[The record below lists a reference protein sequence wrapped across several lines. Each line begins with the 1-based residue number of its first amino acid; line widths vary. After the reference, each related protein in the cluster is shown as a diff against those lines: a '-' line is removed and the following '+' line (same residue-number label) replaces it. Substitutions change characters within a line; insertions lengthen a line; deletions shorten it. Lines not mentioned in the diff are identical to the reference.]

1 MSSSVRTRFWRFA
14 LRKFFKVQKQTLA
27 ENRAFAERGK
37 QFIRVPKDVTIQVEN
52 MDGIH
57 TEWIIP
63 KDIQGNKVIVHLHGG
78 GYVTGGIHSHKMM
91 CILLAKTLKM
101 KVLLPEYRLA
111 PEHPF
116 PAALEDCVKV
126 YRWMLAHGHAAS
138 NIILSGD
145 SAGGGLCVATGI
157 QLRSEKVPLPF
168 ALICMSPWVDLSNTS
183 QSHDSNKPFEI
194 ILNTEILKEWALLY
208 TSKENLL
215 NPLVSPVYA
224 DLHGLP
230 PMLIQV
236 SSNEILFDD
245 SVMLAEKAKADGVD
259 VTLKIWN
266 DLWHVWQSLGDLIP
280 ESREAFEEIGSFI
293 RDISNID
300 YKDVL

>member
-1 MSSSVRTRFWRFA
+1 MSSSLRTRFWRFA
-14 LRKFFKVQKQTLA
+14 LRKFFRLQKQTLA
-27 ENRAFAERGK
+27 EHRAFAERGK
-37 QFIRVPKDVTIQVEN
+37 QFIRVPKDVTIQVVN

-57 TEWIIP
+57 AEWIIP
-63 KDIQGNKVIVHLHGG
+63 KNILDDKVIVHLHGG

-91 CILLAKTLKM
+91 CILLAKTLGM

-126 YRWMLAHGHAAS
+126 YRWMLAHDHAAS

-145 SAGGGLCVATGI
+145 SAGGGLCIATGI
-157 QLRSEKVPLPF
+157 QLRSEKAPLPF
-168 ALICMSPWVDLSNTS
+168 ALICMSPWVDLSNRGR
-183 QSHDSNKPFEI
+183 SHESNRSFEI
-194 ILNTEILKEWALLY
+194 VLTTETLKEWALHY
-208 TSKENLL
+208 TSEENLSD
-215 NPLVSPVYA
+215 PLVSPVYA

-236 SSNEILFDD
+236 SDNEILLDD
-245 SVMLAEKAKADGVD
+245 SIMLAEKAKADGVD
-259 VTLKIWN
+259 VTLNVWN
-266 DLWHVWQSLGDLIP
+266 DLWHAWQSLGDLIP

-293 RDISNID
+293 KKQSKREKIR
-300 YKDVL
+300 